1 MPGSLSDILP
11 QPLDEQS
18 EEILN
23 DLLKRK
29 VTSAAGLAV
38 DLLHAMEERFGPE
51 AREVVRDMTQRRR
64 FRRALPIPAKQ
75 RSPCVASATTLI
87 RRVSVRTAGNERLTS
102 RSASGISTLAA
113 YRAEVFRELGEP
125 ELGYIFCAGDE
136 PAVRACHPQLGFRRT
151 QTLMLGDP
159 LCDHVFLVEDES
171 TGSLP
176 AAQPI

>member
-38 DLLHAMEERFGPE
+38 DLLPAMVERFGPE
-51 AREVVRDMTQRRR
+51 AREVVRDMAQRRQFAERVDPGEAAVALRR
-64 FRRALPIPAKQ
+64 FCDELDQACIGSHRWERMVDEPQ
-75 RSPCVASATTLI
+75 RIGYLYTRCLW
-87 RRVSVRTAGNERLTS
+87 
-102 RSASGISTLAA
+102 
-113 YRAEVFRELGEP
+113 AEVFRELGEP

-159 LCDHVFLVEDES
+159 LCDHVFLVEGEDAEP
-171 TGSLP
+171 T
-176 AAQPI
+176 A